1 MSIRRS
7 SLGIIFLT
15 VLIDLIGFGI
25 VIPVLPLY
33 AEEFGATAWQ
43 IGLLVG
49 VYSFAQFLFSPV
61 WGKISDR
68 VGRRPVLIVSVI
80 GTAIGF
86 FLMGAAPELGPKLGI
101 AVLPLLFASRILDGI
116 SGGNIS
122 TAQAYIADI
131 TTPEERSKSMGMI
144 GAAFGLGFMIGPAI
158 GGIMSSISLGAPFYF
173 AGALAAANAILI
185 TLILPESLDPEHRS
199 DRQPKQT
206 LADVFRHANGPA
218 FATVMATYFFA
229 ITGFAMMT
237 TLYALFNEKRFGL
250 DAKQTGYIF
259 ALIGFIGVLIQG
271 GLLRHLLKHVREA
284 QLAVTGAAVLGLS
297 LFALPYTTSVTGLIT
312 VSAFVALGHSLIT
325 PVLNG
330 LGSRFVD
337 KRWQGRAMSLMQS
350 SGSLGRTIGPALAGW
365 LLHFDLGK
373 DISQYARTPLW
384 TGAAMIGITFILTLS
399 LLKRTPAITE
409 DAVLAQA

>member
-1 MSIRRS
+1 MSTRRS
-7 SLGIIFLT
+7 SIGIIFLT

-33 AEEFGATAWQ
+33 AEKLGATAWQ

-49 VYSFAQFLFSPV
+49 VYSFAQFIFSPI

-86 FLMGAAPELGPKLGI
+86 FLMGAAPTLGPAIGF
-101 AVLPLLFASRILDGI
+101 AVLPLLFAARILDGI

-131 TTPEERSKSMGMI
+131 TAPEERSKSMGMI

-158 GGIMSSISLGAPFYF
+158 GGILAQVSMGAPFYF

-185 TLILPESLDPEHRS
+185 TLILPESLDAEHRS
-199 DRQPKQT
+199 DRQPKQS

-218 FATVMATYFFA
+218 FATVMATYFFS

-250 DAKQTGYIF
+250 DVRQTGYIF
-259 ALIGFIGVLIQG
+259 ALIGFIGVIIQG
-271 GLLRHLLKHVREA
+271 GMLRHLLKRISEA
-284 QLAVTGAAVLGLS
+284 QLAVMGAAMLGIG
-297 LFALPYTTSVTGLIT
+297 LFLLPFSSSVATLIGIST
-312 VSAFVALGHSLIT
+312 LVAIGHSFIT

-337 KRWQGRAMSLMQS
+337 KRWQGRAMGLMQS

-365 LLHFDLGK
+365 LLHYDLGK
-373 DISQYARTPLW
+373 DLSQYARTPLW
-384 TGAAMIGITFILTLS
+384 VGAAMIGITFVLTLS
-399 LLKRTPAITE
+399 ILKRTNAANE
-409 DAVLAQA
+409 AAVPAQA